1 MAFIVSFT
9 GIVHSK
15 SCSWDYKCAEGKC
28 CVRINV
34 CLRKCPCTSDRHCG
48 VLEKCGYSGGVL
60 LGYCYT
66 PVEPPSSTEQ
76 HYTWNPATFK
86 PFTWK
91 PSSPSST
98 EQHYTWNPVT
108 SKPFAWKL
116 FTRTFFT
123 QKRLTISPYN
133 NYCVTDIDCRG
144 SLTCQ
149 NGKCV
154 VKKGKKG
161 FGGILIIVV
170 VVSFV
175 MALFA
180 YFICKKTRKT
190 SLHQPAEQA
199 LRGHPQTEI
208 ATSGAPN
215 VHEMQSGTVV
225 VPPDV
230 PPPYNTLVF
239 ERQENDNEDL
249 PEQPPPSYNE
259 AVSYAAFTV

>member
-1 MAFIVSFT
+1 
-9 GIVHSK
+9 
-15 SCSWDYKCAEGKC
+15 
-28 CVRINV
+28 
-34 CLRKCPCTSDRHCG
+34 
-48 VLEKCGYSGGVL
+48 
-60 LGYCYT
+60 
-66 PVEPPSSTEQ
+66 
-76 HYTWNPATFK
+76 
-86 PFTWK
+86 
-91 PSSPSST
+91 
-98 EQHYTWNPVT
+98 
-108 SKPFAWKL
+108 
-116 FTRTFFT
+116 
-123 QKRLTISPYN
+123 
-133 NYCVTDIDCRG
+133 
-144 SLTCQ
+144 
-149 NGKCV
+149 
-154 VKKGKKG
+154 
-161 FGGILIIVV
+161 
-170 VVSFV
+170 